1 LQSFEKKFKTIL
13 HVFDSIL
20 KVELHLAVGAG
31 KCKLTKIIRN
41 SFVNQPGLKLF
52 FATGTLVILVLILG
66 IDATFA
72 HINSTEVTTP
82 RPPYA
87 ILANAADK
95 LFFKR
100 GKAIFRLEADG

>member
-1 LQSFEKKFKTIL
+1 M
-13 HVFDSIL
+13 FDSIL
-20 KVELHLAVGAG
+20 KVELHLAVRAG
-31 KCKLTKIIRN
+31 KCELTKIISN

-82 RPPYA
+82 RSPDA
-87 ILANAADK
+87 ILANTAYQ
-95 LFFKR
+95 LFFDL

>member
-1 LQSFEKKFKTIL
+1 LQSFEEKFKTIL

-20 KVELHLAVGAG
+20 KVELHFALGAG
-31 KCKLTKIIRN
+31 KCKLTKIISN

-52 FATGTLVILVLILG
+52 FATRTLVILVLILG

-82 RPPYA
+82 RPPDA
-87 ILANAADK
+87 ILANTADK

>member
-1 LQSFEKKFKTIL
+1 M
-13 HVFDSIL
+13 FDSIL

-31 KCKLTKIIRN
+31 KCKLTKIITN